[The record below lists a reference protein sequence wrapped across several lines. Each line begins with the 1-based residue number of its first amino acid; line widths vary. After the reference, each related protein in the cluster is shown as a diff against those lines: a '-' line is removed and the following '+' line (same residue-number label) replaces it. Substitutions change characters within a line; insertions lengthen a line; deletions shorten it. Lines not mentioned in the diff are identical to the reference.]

1 MTKVF
6 PIVDVHGSDSAML
19 DNTLEF
25 LYMNGMPLAKAM
37 MLLIPEPWKN
47 TAMSQE
53 KKDFYHYY

>member
-1 MTKVF
+1 M
-6 PIVDVHGSDSAML
+6 HGSDSAML

-53 KKDFYHYY
+53 KKDFYH